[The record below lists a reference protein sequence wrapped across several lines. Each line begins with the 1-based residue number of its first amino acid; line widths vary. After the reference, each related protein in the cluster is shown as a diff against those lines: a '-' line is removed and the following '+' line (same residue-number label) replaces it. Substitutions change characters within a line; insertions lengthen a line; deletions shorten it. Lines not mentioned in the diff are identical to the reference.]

1 MKRGPN
7 MTMSRKLE
15 VVRAVLNKSKGLGS
29 LHGEK
34 LVTHIAN
41 SITLYEKYIPAK
53 EDNGTS
59 EGTL

>member
-1 MKRGPN
+1 MRRGPH

-15 VVRAVLNKSKGLGS
+15 VVRTVLNKSKGLNS

-34 LVTHIAN
+34 LITHVAN
-41 SITLYEKYIPAK
+41 SITLYEKYIPPK